1 MTLTWTQSE
10 SALKR
15 SVAKNSFKV
24 QGHIK
29 KEWQIK
35 MMAVFSFSHSHRN
48 FHSRYITASYTLH
61 STVKPRNIIAYKKG
75 FKFHAQPKTG
85 TYSC

>member
-1 MTLTWTQSE
+1 
-10 SALKR
+10 
-15 SVAKNSFKV
+15 
-24 QGHIK
+24 
-29 KEWQIK
+29 
-35 MMAVFSFSHSHRN
+35 MMAVFSFSLSNRN